1 MHGLIV
7 EYFLNRILQRQGAA
21 PPWVQAQIDLN
32 RALKQFRESI
42 RTEWLRH
49 ITRHINAAPGT
60 VKSHIASAESWV
72 QRDVAAN
79 YTLTEYRNDWESRE
93 AKYHSLA
100 VEDLNQKTRSYNTI
114 APYSARKTYTTL
126 QKELE
131 DCYRDVAPQIVD
143 SIRNRVSSSPPIIR
157 PGTGVAGGALGAL
170 RNLTG
175 QKQTFHVREFS
186 LMDLFRGLLKG
197 DTR

>member
-1 MHGLIV
+1 MV

-32 RALKQFRESI
+32 AALKHFRESI

-49 ITRHINAAPGT
+49 VTRHISAAPGSLA
-60 VKSHIASAESWV
+60 SHIAAAESYV
-72 QRDVAAN
+72 QRDIAVN

-93 AKYHSLA
+93 SKYHSLA

-114 APYSARKTYTTL
+114 APYSARKAYTTL
-126 QKELE
+126 EKELD
-131 DCYRDVAPQIVD
+131 DCYKDVAPQIVD
-143 SIRNRVSSSPPIIR
+143 SIRNRTTSSPPNIR
-157 PGTGVAGGALGAL
+157 TGAGVASGALGAL
-170 RNLTG
+170 HNLTG
-175 QKQTFHVREFS
+175 QKQAFHVHEFS
-186 LMDLFRGLLKG
+186 LMDLFRGILKW